1 MFIFPSASKAT
12 PKLQNLGALK
22 QKRPD
27 CFWLTV
33 HLWVFKD
40 MYILANIFDDV
51 IMLMYKEIN
60 KRQPFFLLLHHFKNN
75 EIKWLPNVRK
85 ESAEN

>member
-1 MFIFPSASKAT
+1 MPMFIFLSASKAT
-12 PKLQNLGALK
+12 LKLQNLGALK

-27 CFWLTV
+27 CFWLNV

-60 KRQPFFLLLHHFKNN
+60 KRQPFFSYCITSKTM
-75 EIKWLPNVRK
+75 K
-85 ESAEN
+85 